1 MNRMTSTTTDF
12 VEYKNYMNRYE
23 PDFYRA
29 QLSLFYELLRKGL
42 KEESLP
48 THKHS
53 AAYIS
58 F

>member
-1 MNRMTSTTTDF
+1 MTSTTTDL
-12 VEYKNYMNRYE
+12 VEYKNYMNGFE

-29 QLSLFYELLRKGL
+29 QLSLFYILLRKGL
-42 KEESLP
+42 KEKSLP
-48 THKHS
+48 THEHS